1 MIYLLDTTAI
11 SDWMNEKPSIDSHL
25 AKLDLTDNV
34 VVCPTVRGEV
44 LYGVARVAPG
54 RRRQRLEIRAGLA
67 FKAFPCEPMPKSA
80 GDFYAQIRIEQE
92 RLGLSLGAN
101 DLWVAATAKAL
112 SATLVTRDT
121 DYGKIGG
128 LSVEDWST

>member
-1 MIYLLDTTAI
+1 
-11 SDWMNEKPSIDSHL
+11 
-25 AKLDLTDNV
+25 
-34 VVCPTVRGEV
+34 
-44 LYGVARVAPG
+44 
-54 RRRQRLEIRAGLA
+54 
-67 FKAFPCEPMPKSA
+67 MPKSA